1 MLEPVQQAGQWML
14 KKAQSIPARVDQN
27 DVLPDSGPQGLGPD
41 QWADSFSAP
50 RADSFE
56 AQIPRSQTQEK
67 GFAEKGLAPV
77 NANVFKQL
85 EQGLK
90 LKLGQTQFVQRLAQ
104 KNPFQ
109 QHQSVSSRIE
119 HQAEVS
125 LTQKVARKLHLK
137 KAAPPKPSP
146 TLPRATVMRGFPE
159 PYRNLIT
166 LPRLTISPAEVAFSV
181 QEAKLKSWERM
192 VYETP
197 WDDESIFAPLK

>member
-1 MLEPVQQAGQWML
+1 ML

-27 DVLPDSGPQGLGPD
+27 DVLPDSGPQSLGTEQLP
-41 QWADSFSAP
+41 DSFSTL
-50 RADSFE
+50 RTDSFE
-56 AQIPRSQTQEK
+56 PPIPPSQTREK

-77 NANVFKQL
+77 SANVFKQL
-85 EQGLK
+85 EQQLK
-90 LKLGQTQFVQRLAQ
+90 LKLGQTHLVQRLAQ

-109 QHQSVSSRIE
+109 QNQSVSSRIE
-119 HQAEVS
+119 HEAEVS
-125 LTQKVARKLHLK
+125 LTQKVSNKLHLK
-137 KAAPPKPSP
+137 KTPPPKPSP

-166 LPRLTISPAEVAFSV
+166 VPHLTISPAEVAFSV

-197 WDDESIFAPLK
+197 WNDQSIFTPLES

>member
-1 MLEPVQQAGQWML
+1 ML

-27 DVLPDSGPQGLGPD
+27 DVLPDSGPQSLGSEQLP
-41 QWADSFSAP
+41 DSFSTP
-50 RADSFE
+50 RTDSFE
-56 AQIPRSQTQEK
+56 AQIPRSQTQAK

-77 NANVFKQL
+77 SANVFKQL
-85 EQGLK
+85 EEGLK
-90 LKLGQTQFVQRLAQ
+90 LKLGQTPLVQRLAQ

-109 QHQSVSSRIE
+109 RQQSISSRVE
-119 HQAEVS
+119 DQTEVS
-125 LTQKVARKLHLK
+125 LTQKIARKLHLK
-137 KAAPPKPSP
+137 KVEPPKPSP
-146 TLPRATVMRGFPE
+146 TLPRSTVMRGFPE

-166 LPRLTISPAEVAFSV
+166 VPHLTISPAEVAFSL